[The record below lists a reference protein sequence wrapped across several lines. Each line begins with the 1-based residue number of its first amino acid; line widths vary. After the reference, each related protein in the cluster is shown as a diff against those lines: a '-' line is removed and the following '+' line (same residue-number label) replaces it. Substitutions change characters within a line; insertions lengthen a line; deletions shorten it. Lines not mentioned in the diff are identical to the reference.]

1 MKNLGQALRI
11 AMNAYDSNEECV
23 ITVGTMWGM
32 QVNLLVN
39 LSELP
44 NKQLVPDDGIRLQF
58 IGIKDN
64 GAISKYYGTRV
75 LPLYYNVYDY
85 AELLITQELT
95 MAAKRRK
102 FLKTFCQDETKRID
116 EMLCAM

>member
-1 MKNLGQALRI
+1 MKNLDQALRI
-11 AMNAYDSNEECV
+11 AMKAYDANEECV

-39 LSELP
+39 LAELP
-44 NKQLVPDDGIRLQF
+44 NKQLVPSSGIRLQF
-58 IGIKDN
+58 IGLKDS

-75 LPLYYNVYDY
+75 LPPRFNIYDY
-85 AELLITQELT
+85 ADMLITQELT

>member
-1 MKNLGQALRI
+1 
-11 AMNAYDSNEECV
+11 
-23 ITVGTMWGM
+23 M
-32 QVNLLVN
+32 QINLLVN

-58 IGIKDN
+58 IGLKDS

-75 LPLYYNVYDY
+75 LPLHNIYNY
-85 AELLITQELT
+85 ADMLITQELT

>member
-1 MKNLGQALRI
+1 MKNLDQALRI
-11 AMNAYDSNEECV
+11 AMKAYDSNEECV
-23 ITVGTMWGM
+23 ITVGTIWGM

-75 LPLYYNVYDY
+75 LPIHYNVYDY

-95 MAAKRRK
+95 MAARRRK
-102 FLKTFCQDETKRID
+102 FLQTFCQDETEAVDKA
-116 EMLCAM
+116 LLAM

>member
-1 MKNLGQALRI
+1 MKNLDQALRI
-11 AMNAYDSNEECV
+11 AMKAYDANEECV

-32 QVNLLVN
+32 QVNILVN
-39 LSELP
+39 LAESP
-44 NKQLVPDDGIRLQF
+44 TKQLVPDDGIRLQF

-75 LPLYYNVYDY
+75 LPTRFNIYDY
-85 AELLITQELT
+85 ADMLITQELT

-102 FLKTFCQDETKRID
+102 FLQTFCESETEAVDKA
-116 EMLCAM
+116 LLAM